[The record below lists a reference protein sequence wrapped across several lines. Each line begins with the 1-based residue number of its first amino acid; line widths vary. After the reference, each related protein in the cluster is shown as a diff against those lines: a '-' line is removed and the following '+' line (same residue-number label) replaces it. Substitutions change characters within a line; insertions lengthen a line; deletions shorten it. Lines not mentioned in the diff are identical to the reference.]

1 MSVLTNG
8 VYLKDAADRIYFGG
22 VTLDNSGKV
31 SAATG
36 PTLSYSAT
44 DPEGSIVAPAGSLL
58 IGPTGLW
65 MKLSGSG
72 NTGWSLELVN
82 PVGGP
87 AISDDVV
94 VNGIIRHSHAGGA
107 ATAVIALPSRATG
120 FNVVDAHVRSEGG
133 TGGTVTVNN
142 QASAAVSDAMVPG
155 NTGVITRAG
164 SIDAGNGDGVT
175 GLELVFAAGSPACTV
190 FVRVENA

>member
-1 MSVLTNG
+1 
-8 VYLKDAADRIYFGG
+8 
-22 VTLDNSGKV
+22 
-31 SAATG
+31 
-36 PTLSYSAT
+36 
-44 DPEGSIVAPAGSLL
+44 
-58 IGPTGLW
+58 
-65 MKLSGSG
+65 
-72 NTGWSLELVN
+72 
-82 PVGGP
+82 
-87 AISDDVV
+87 
-94 VNGIIRHSHAGGA
+94 
-107 ATAVIALPSRATG
+107 
-120 FNVVDAHVRSEGG
+120 VRSEGG